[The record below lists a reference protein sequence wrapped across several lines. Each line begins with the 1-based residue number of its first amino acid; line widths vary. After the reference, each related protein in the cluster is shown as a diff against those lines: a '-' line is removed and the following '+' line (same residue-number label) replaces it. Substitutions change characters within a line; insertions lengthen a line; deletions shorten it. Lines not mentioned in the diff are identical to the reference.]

1 MDPLPKV
8 TEAVIRQHASSDS
21 YQRGRE
27 YYEQGAVVRVV
38 RRDQQLQAE
47 VEGRPVR
54 ALQGADHLRCR
65 WYRPGHLW
73 LPLRLEYVRDTCICH
88 AWHIHV
94 YLNHQDMPSK
104 GGRRIVSRDF
114 MTYSFA

>member
-47 VEGRPVR
+47 VEGSQYEPYRVQITYDAGGIAQAICGCPYDWSMFGIRVKTGHSDTALDCFRIRCTICPTTDRLTLPGR
-54 ALQGADHLRCR
+54 AS
-65 WYRPGHLW
+65 
-73 LPLRLEYVRDTCICH
+73 VI
-88 AWHIHV
+88 
-94 YLNHQDMPSK
+94 
-104 GGRRIVSRDF
+104 
-114 MTYSFA
+114 